1 MYADRSKYPL
11 PDVVLTDLRMGN
23 ESGLDL
29 VEWIRQQPSPLRETK
44 VVILTG
50 SASAIQFEA
59 AEKIGA
65 QKVYRKP
72 TRLED
77 LRDLMTDVA
86 AELGPKANER
96 PPTDND
102 HLISCLESCPPPP
115 NQNNRGSYAQNQQS

>member
-1 MYADRSKYPL
+1 MSQLAKRIARSSAVAVKSYLLGAGMYADRSKYPL

-29 VEWIRQQPSPLRETK
+29 VEWIRNQPSPLRETK

-65 QKVYRKP
+65 QKVYRKL

-77 LRDLMTDVA
+77 LRELMSGVA
-86 AELGPKANER
+86 AEFGPA
-96 PPTDND
+96 PTDR
-102 HLISCLESCPPPP
+102 P
-115 NQNNRGSYAQNQQS
+115 RA